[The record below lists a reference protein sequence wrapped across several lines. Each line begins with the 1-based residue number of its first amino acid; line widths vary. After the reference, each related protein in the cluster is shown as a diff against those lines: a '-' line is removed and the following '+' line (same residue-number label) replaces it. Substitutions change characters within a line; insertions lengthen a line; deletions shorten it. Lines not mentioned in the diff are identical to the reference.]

1 MKRTVTQHLATF
13 HATRTPQGFDPANE
27 FVVCPWGTVQTR
39 RGPVTVNERTLS
51 VFEAN
56 QRAARRDAVAG
67 DFEHGTLKG
76 QEPCKVAGY
85 WTPRV
90 VRDVGIVVA
99 LHHTTPEVEMVKAG
113 HYPDISPA
121 VERDA
126 NGVVEGL
133 HSFAFCR
140 HGEIAHPNLEMF
152 SVEVTV
158 EMDGAE
164 GGCNPNTTKAPIM
177 TDAEMLAELL
187 SALTGE
193 TIAPDA
199 SPETKAA
206 ALAKAKAAAKPA
218 AAAAEGMSADVTAAL
233 TTLSA
238 DVAALQRDAAAF
250 RAAEGARA
258 VDALIAEA
266 TAAGKKPGLKRDRL
280 IALGAEGTREYLASL
295 EPGVVTP
302 DLRNNPAATAAGS
315 ATKPADVF
323 SADTLTMWA
332 RNGIDAD
339 AMFKK
344 WQARQTE
351 APAEP
356 GAAATADA

>member
-1 MKRTVTQHLATF
+1 VKRTVTQQLATF
-13 HATRTPQGFDPANE
+13 HAARTPQGFDPANE

-51 VFEAN
+51 VFDSN

-67 DFEHGTLKG
+67 DFEHVTLRGK
-76 QEPCKVAGY
+76 EPCKVAGY

-99 LHHTTPEVEMVKAG
+99 LHHVTPEVDLVKAG

-121 VERDA
+121 VERDS

-140 HGEIAHPNLEMF
+140 HGEMAHPNLEMF

-164 GGCNPNTTKAPIM
+164 GGCNPNTNEAPIM

-218 AAAAEGMSADVTAAL
+218 AAAAEGMSADLAATLTAL
-233 TTLSA
+233 TA
-238 DVAALQRDAAAF
+238 DVATLKAEAQTF
-250 RAAEGARA
+250 RASEGERA

-266 TAAGKKPGLKRDRL
+266 TGSGKQITLKRERL
-280 IALGAEGTREYLASL
+280 LALGAEGTREYLAGL
-295 EPGVVTP
+295 TPGVVTP
-302 DLRNNPAATAAGS
+302 DHRNNPAATAAGS
-315 ATKPADVF
+315 ATKPAEVF
-323 SADTLTMWA
+323 SADL
-332 RNGIDAD
+332 I
-339 AMFKK
+339 AMFKRNNIDAEEYAK
-344 WQARQTE
+344 LHKERE
-351 APAEP
+351 AESIN
-356 GAAATADA
+356 